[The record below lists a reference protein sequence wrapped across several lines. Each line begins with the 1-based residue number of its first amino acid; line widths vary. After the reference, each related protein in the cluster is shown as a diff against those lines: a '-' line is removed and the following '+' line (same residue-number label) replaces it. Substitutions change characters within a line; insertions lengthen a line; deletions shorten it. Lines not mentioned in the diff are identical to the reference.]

1 MRQYAQN
8 LPSHP
13 SLSRDPPYCPHV
25 EDVEIFLQ
33 NYFLE
38 SAAESNFLIKPAV
51 DGSPVI
57 TVGGDFLL
65 EEGSGEYMRVQ
76 IYEGG
81 LTHKIFLKSK
91 PVNQTALNFTAAL
104 RGRYLYLIY
113 DLPTA

>member
-1 MRQYAQN
+1 MHKTCHLT
-8 LPSHP
+8 LPYPGTLHIAHMWRMS
-13 SLSRDPPYCPHV
+13 SFPPKEQHY
-25 EDVEIFLQ
+25 FLQ
-33 NYFLE
+33 

-81 LTHKIFLKSK
+81 LTHQIFLKSK

-104 RGRYLYLIY
+104 RLRFVSNL
-113 DLPTA
+113 